1 MSESL
6 LSEPANSTQQVQ
18 APAPVAEKGAT
29 QATQAQG
36 QAVANQAAPAQP
48 NSEQPAQQQQPTQ
61 YEFKAPDGRS
71 FDPQVIKA
79 YGDIAKELNLP
90 QEAAQKML
98 DKIGPV
104 LQDRQSQQISEI
116 RDSWVTD
123 SRADKEFGGEKLQ
136 ENLAVARK
144 ALDSF
149 GTNELRALLNE
160 SGLENHPEVIRLLYR
175 AGRAISG
182 DRYVGGNPT
191 AGKAA
196 SGNKSFNDFAATLYP
211 NQK

>member
-6 LSEPANSTQQVQ
+6 LTEPANSTQQVQ

-29 QATQAQG
+29 QATQAQE
-36 QAVANQAAPAQP
+36 QETVNQTAPAQP
-48 NSEQPAQQQQPTQ
+48 NSTAPAQPQQPTQ
-61 YEFKAPDGRS
+61 YEFKAPEGRS
-71 FDPQVIKA
+71 FDPEVIKA
-79 YGDIAKELNLP
+79 YGDIAKELSLP

-98 DKIGPV
+98 DKIGPM
-104 LQDRQSQQISEI
+104 LQDRQAQQLSEI
-116 RDSWVTD
+116 RNSWVSD

-149 GTNELRALLNE
+149 GTDELRALLNE

-182 DRYVGGNPT
+182 DRYVGGSPSKSSNP
-191 AGKAA
+191 AGVR
-196 SGNKSFNDFAATLYP
+196 SFNDHASILYP
-211 NQK
+211 NT

>member
-6 LSEPANSTQQVQ
+6 LTEPANSTQQVQ

-36 QAVANQAAPAQP
+36 QETVNQTAPAQP
-48 NSEQPAQQQQPTQ
+48 NSTAPAQPQQPTQ
-61 YEFKAPDGRS
+61 YEFKAPEGRS
-71 FDPQVIKA
+71 FDPEVIKA
-79 YGDIAKELNLP
+79 YGDVAKELSLP

-98 DKIGPV
+98 DKIGPM
-104 LQDRQSQQISEI
+104 LQDRQAQQLSEI
-116 RDSWVTD
+116 RNSWVSN

-144 ALDSF
+144 ALDQF
-149 GTNELRALLNE
+149 GTDELRALLNE

-175 AGRAISG
+175 AGRAVSG
-182 DRYVGGNPT
+182 DRYVGGSPSKSSNP
-191 AGKAA
+191 AGVR
-196 SGNKSFNDFAATLYP
+196 SFNDHASILYP
-211 NQK
+211 NT

>member
-6 LSEPANSTQQVQ
+6 LSDNAQQVQ

-36 QAVANQAAPAQP
+36 QETANQAAPAQQA
-48 NSEQPAQQQQPTQ
+48 SDAQPAQQQPTQ
-61 YEFKAPDGRS
+61 YEFKAPEGRS
-71 FDPQVIKA
+71 FDDQVIKA

-90 QEAAQKML
+90 QETAQKML
-98 DKIGPV
+98 DKVGPL
-104 LQDRQSQQISEI
+104 LQDRQSQQLVEI
-116 RDSWVTD
+116 QNSWVNN

-144 ALDSF
+144 ALDQF
-149 GTNELRALLNE
+149 GTTELRALLNE

-175 AGRAISG
+175 AGRAISE
-182 DRYVGGNPT
+182 DRYVGGSPSKSST
-191 AGKAA
+191 PAGVR
-196 SGNKSFNDFAATLYP
+196 SFNDHASILYP
-211 NQK
+211 SS